1 MLKSASG
8 MQMFGDIVR
17 RKRYFYALLMILL
30 MIGVAELLMER
41 EIIFPEMAALTI
53 GMWIVDKRVWQL
65 SRASM
70 VALMILGAVAGVL
83 MNFEVPLP
91 FLAPSFYQLDFSEI
105 PALIGSF
112 AMGPVAGILIELV
125 KILVHLVTKGT
136 MTAGVGD
143 VANFLFGCSYVVP
156 AGLIYRYQHK
166 KTRTHAVAGM
176 AAGVIL
182 TTVLACFVNAFVLLP
197 AYGKAFGMP
206 VQAFIEMGAAVHSGV
221 TNLLTFAIMILVPF
235 NLFKYT
241 LTSVI
246 VFFIYKRIRVILR
259 GD

>member
-1 MLKSASG
+1 MSEQVIRNG
-8 MQMFGDIVR
+8 NV
-17 RKRYFYALLMILL
+17 
-30 MIGVAELLMER
+30 MER
-41 EIIFPEMAALTI
+41 SRTRTI
-53 GMWIVDKRVWQL
+53 AQ
-65 SRASM
+65 
-70 VALMILGAVAGVL
+70 VAMLGAVAGVL

-112 AMGPVAGILIELV
+112 AMGPVAGMLSELV

-143 VANFLFGCSYVVP
+143 VANFIFGCSYVIP

-176 AAGVIL
+176 AVGVIL
-182 TTVLACFVNAFVLLP
+182 TTILACFINAFVLLP